1 MGGTGRAGS
10 IAVVAVALVA
20 AFAMGFELRLVPL
33 EHGLDV
39 SYIYAFNHEAIRG
52 ARWGREFLSTY
63 GPFGYLIWTMSF
75 DGLIAPRVVASI
87 ALTAGFGLAA
97 AWYVST
103 IAGLGVASR
112 LAGVVALAY
121 AFSIQDPEYRWLTPL
136 VLLVLVGVLCDG
148 AAGIAAMG
156 LAGGLAGFCLLLK
169 FSLGLSAAI
178 TVTIGALLSWR
189 LRVVARRLAAAVVG
203 LGVGACGGWLA
214 SGGALADIAPYVH
227 SGLEMA
233 GRYSSAM
240 TVYAE
245 RWWTTVAA
253 FLLWLALLPLWIVV
267 QPTRRK
273 TVALLALAFPLFA
286 AWKHSIVRQDD
297 FHVAILVR
305 FGVLVLVLLCL
316 ETAAVWSWKRAV
328 PAAVVLAVPLAIAWT
343 TAGAPRPGG
352 WAGEMVMSPL
362 AFRGV
367 AHLARLADVPAY
379 REQVAPASN
388 ALPRRSRL
396 PDGVR
401 RVIGSASVDIYPW
414 ETSYVAANALNWV
427 HRPIPASF
435 NAFTA
440 GLDARNAAFIRS
452 DRRPDF
458 MIWHRG
464 LDEGGLA
471 TIDGRHVFWD
481 EPETLTEILRRYD
494 VRETTRRALVL
505 EARATPRLEA
515 PQVIG
520 TAEMTWGVRGDVPQV
535 DGALLVRP
543 RFERS
548 LAASLVALVFRA
560 QPLLLHAW
568 FEDGDERVFR
578 LVSDNDG
585 APLWLSPLPETL
597 PDLGRLLTDG
607 SGRRVV
613 AIAFA
618 GGRVMRTFAP
628 TIRVEW
634 LRMSMRAPA

>member
-1 MGGTGRAGS
+1 MRDVSRAGHA
-10 IAVVAVALVA
+10 AVVGVALLA
-20 AFAMGFELRLVPL
+20 AFAIGFEFRLVALTP
-33 EHGLDV
+33 GLDV
-39 SYIYAFNHEAIRG
+39 SYIYAFNRQALDG
-52 ARWGREFLSTY
+52 ARWGRDFVSTY
-63 GPFGYLIWTMSF
+63 GPFGHLIWTMSF
-75 DGLIAPRVVASI
+75 DGLIASRVVTSI
-87 ALTAGFGLAA
+87 ALTAAFGLAA

-103 IAGLGVASR
+103 TPGLGVAAR

-121 AFSIQDPEYRWLTPL
+121 AFSIQDPEYRWLA
-136 VLLVLVGVLCDG
+136 LLALLLLIGVLSGG
-148 AAGIAAMG
+148 AAGVAAMG

-178 TVTIGALLSWR
+178 TVTIGALLSLR
-189 LRVVARRLAAAVVG
+189 LRVVARRLAAAVAG
-203 LGVGACGGWLA
+203 LGIGLGGGWLA
-214 SGGALADIAPYVH
+214 SGGTLADIAPYVA

-240 TVYAE
+240 TAYAE

-253 FLLWLALLPLWIVV
+253 FLVWFALLALWIVV

-273 TVALLALAFPLFA
+273 TVAMLALAFPLFA
-286 AWKHSIVRQDD
+286 AWKHSVVRQDD

-305 FGVLVLVLLCL
+305 FGVLVLVVLCL

-328 PAAVVLAVPLAIAWT
+328 PAAAVLAVPLAIAWV
-343 TAGAPRPGG
+343 TAGAPRLAG

-367 AHLARLADVPAY
+367 THLARLADVPGY
-379 REQVAPASN
+379 RAEVQPTSK
-388 ALPRRSRL
+388 ALMRRSRL
-396 PDGVR
+396 PGDVR
-401 RVIGSASVDIYPW
+401 KVIGSASVDIYPW
-414 ETSYVAANALNWV
+414 EISYVAENALDWV

-440 GLDARNAAFIRS
+440 GLDARNAAFLRS
-452 DRRPDF
+452 DRRPEF

-464 LDEGGLA
+464 LDEGGLES
-471 TIDGRHVFWD
+471 IDGRHVFWD
-481 EPETLTEILRRYD
+481 EPETLSEILRRYD
-494 VRETTRRALVL
+494 ARTTTPRALVL
-505 EARATPRLEA
+505 EARPAPRFGAPEA
-515 PQVIG
+515 IG
-520 TAEMTWGVRGDVPQV
+520 AVDMQWGERGDVPQV

-568 FEDGDERVFR
+568 FDDGRDRVFR

-585 APLWLSPLPETL
+585 APLWLSPLPDTL
-597 PDLGRLLTDG
+597 PDLARLFADG

-613 AIAFA
+613 AIAFV
-618 GGRVMRTFAP
+618 GSRVLRTFAP

-634 LRMSMRAPA
+634 LRLPVRGPA